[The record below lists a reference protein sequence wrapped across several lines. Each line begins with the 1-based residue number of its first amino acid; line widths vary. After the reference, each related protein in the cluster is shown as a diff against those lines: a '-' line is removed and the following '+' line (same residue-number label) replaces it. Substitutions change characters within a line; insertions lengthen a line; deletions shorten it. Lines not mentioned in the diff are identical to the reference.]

1 MILEEVVRI
10 DSNSIGSMMR
20 EEEAENKLKWI

>member
-10 DSNSIGSMMR
+10 DSNSTGSMMR